1 MGVWACAGLAEIIS
15 VQIAIEAK
23 QRELL
28 VGRMRPSEW
37 IVFEMK
43 LSGNPALR
51 EGRIDCF
58 VGHLP
63 SRALCKGL
71 YLNLYE

>member
-1 MGVWACAGLAEIIS
+1 MGVWACVGLAEIIS

-43 LSGNPALR
+43 LPGDPALR
-51 EGRIDCF
+51 EGRVVRRF
-58 VGHLP
+58 VPRTETAMCTLAGP
-63 SRALCKGL
+63 M
-71 YLNLYE
+71 